1 MLISR
6 KLFKALAVTG
16 LLTLGSISSF
26 AQATCTGPMTTTNLG
41 VRPEGLT
48 ELSGDIKVTCVST
61 GSPAVQSELPTDF
74 SVLVQL
80 TNGVDVVN
88 TTSTNPTF
96 LVDGAVL
103 APANLSISYPAGIP
117 NAISFQV
124 NAIPAGAT
132 NFEINGIRINANKAQ
147 IAGVTSVQ
155 ATLIATTI
163 ISGGTTVLPIQNN
176 PSLVATILPKS
187 LNFSVIGGTN
197 ANSTSA
203 SGSLA
208 TCIANDEVSGFFRF
222 TENFS
227 NVLRTVQPGVT
238 VPTLPTPS
246 AYNEEGPNANNGT
259 HLRVVLSG
267 LPANVTVLVPNQP
280 IVTGNNVLIPVS
292 GISSTATDV
301 DNFYQ
306 PYTGA
311 GSTNQVDAGGG
322 VVAGSGAVLSGGSFI
337 ESQYGGTYGAA
348 SSEIVYRVQTI
359 IQGAVDAPAATTS
372 SVASLDAIT
381 IPFVASFAGGPSVG
395 IGAATAKGTL
405 APIGGTSVV
414 RFADNG
420 DSAQAFATN
429 ICSTT
434 LLFPYVTTDAGFD
447 TGLAISNTTADP
459 SQYGTANQVGSC
471 SLNPYGEYSSGA
483 TVPAAGTSPEIAAG
497 RTWAFSLTDS
507 PVFDGA
513 GLGSGFN
520 GYLIAVCDFQLAH
533 GYAFI
538 STYGLSGANAV
549 ANGYLALVI
558 EEPTGSRSSVLGER
572 GAETLGN

>member
-26 AQATCTGPMTTTNLG
+26 AQAPTCTGPMTTTNLG

-48 ELSGDIKVTCVST
+48 ELSGDIKVTCVET
-61 GSPAVQSELPTDF
+61 GGNQSELPQNF

-80 TNGVDVVN
+80 TSGVDVVN
-88 TTSTNPTF
+88 TSSTNPTF
-96 LVDGAVL
+96 AVDGAVL

-124 NAIPAGAT
+124 TGIPAGST
-132 NFEINGIRINANKAQ
+132 EFEINGIRINANKAQ
-147 IAGVTSVQ
+147 IAGVSSVQ

-163 ISGGTTVLPIQNN
+163 ITGGTTVLPIQNN

-197 ANSTSA
+197 ANATAGAQSW
-203 SGSLA
+203 A
-208 TCIANDEVSGFFRF
+208 TCVDNDGVSGFFRF

-227 NVLRTVQPGVT
+227 NVLRTVDST
-238 VPTLPTPS
+238 V
-246 AYNEEGPNANNGT
+246 AGYNEEGPNATNGT
-259 HLRVVLSG
+259 YLRIVLSG
-267 LPANVTVLVPNQP
+267 IPANVSLLVPNQP
-280 IVTGNNVLIPVS
+280 IATGNNILIPHS
-292 GISSTATDV
+292 GISSTATTV
-301 DNFYQ
+301 TGGYSAFG
-306 PYTGA
+306 GA
-311 GSTNQVDAGGG
+311 GSTNQLQVGANT
-322 VVAGSGAVLSGGSFI
+322 VSASGATLSLGSYV
-337 ESQYGGTYGAA
+337 ESAYAGTYGAA
-348 SSEIVYRVQTI
+348 SSEIVYRVQSV
-359 IQGAVDAPAATTS
+359 IQGAAGVPDIANAPTS
-372 SVASLDAIT
+372 VGTLDAIT
-381 IPFVASFAGGPSVG
+381 IPFVANFDAGPSVG

-507 PVFDGA
+507 AVFDGA

-549 ANGYLALVI
+549 ANGYLALVV
-558 EEPTGSRSSVLGER
+558 EQAVGSRSIHLGSN
-572 GAETLGN
+572 GAESLGN